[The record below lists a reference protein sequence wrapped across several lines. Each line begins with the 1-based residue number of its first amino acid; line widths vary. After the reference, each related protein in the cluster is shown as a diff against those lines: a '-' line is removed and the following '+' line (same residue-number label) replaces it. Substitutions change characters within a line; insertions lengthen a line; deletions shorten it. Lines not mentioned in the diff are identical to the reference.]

1 MKDYLHLRVLALVA
15 AGLLAACPRAGAQGF
30 GLSVTPSATSML
42 VSNSLT
48 YTINVTNL
56 NNTLTTAFV
65 TNQLPSS
72 VQFQSATPTGSYTN
86 NGSVVVFNLG
96 AYFGGPGFLNGQ
108 SVVLTL
114 TVQPTGTGSVTNM
127 VTVSSLD
134 VTNTASTNVVVLVT
148 NAVTLA
154 DLGVAMTG
162 PAQPV
167 ITNDW
172 MTYGVTVTN
181 AGPNAA
187 PNVILTNTLP
197 TGVGFIGASPASP
210 APSVVGSN
218 VIFNLG
224 TLASGS
230 FTNFVLTVQPTNAG
244 SLLFSAFV
252 ISTGATDINPTNNS
266 ASTNITVTNYLSELL
281 VAGTNST
288 QNVNLQNGLEE
299 QFILLTNTGGIDV
312 PAARVVVTGLTK
324 QLFNAVGT
332 NNGSPFVDFSAG
344 LAAGTNVT
352 LLLQYAP
359 RGSFP
364 FTNGQLHAFALPA
377 VPDWTPPAATPAGTN
392 FNITRIALTNGN
404 LLIEWP
410 ATPNRTYTV
419 VYSDNASFSNA
430 MMAPP
435 SITAPANEVQ
445 WTDYGP
451 PTTVSTPANAGSR
464 FYRVLLN
471 P

>member
-1 MKDYLHLRVLALVA
+1 
-15 AGLLAACPRAGAQGF
+15 
-30 GLSVTPSATSML
+30 ML

-56 NNTLTTAFV
+56 NTIPLLDTLV
-65 TNQLPSS
+65 TNQLSASFQFVNATGPSGTYLVNS
-72 VQFQSATPTGSYTN
+72 N
-86 NGSVVVFNLG
+86 VVVFDLRSFFSSFNQL
-96 AYFGGPGFLNGQ
+96 AQ
-108 SVVLTL
+108 LTL
-114 TVQPTGTGSVTNM
+114 TVQPAAAGFITN
-127 VTVSSLD
+127 TVSVSSIT
-134 VTNTASTNVVVLVT
+134 VTNTASTNVVVQVT
-148 NAVTLA
+148 NAVTLV
-154 DLGVAMTG
+154 DLGVFLTG

-172 MTYGVTVTN
+172 ITYEMTVTN

-187 PNVILTNTLP
+187 PNVTLTNTLP
-197 TGVGFIGASPASP
+197 PGVNYIGASPDSP
-210 APSVVGSN
+210 APGIVGSN

-224 TLASGS
+224 TLAGGA
-230 FTNFVLTVQPTNAG
+230 FVNCALTVQPTGAG
-244 SLLFSAFV
+244 SLHFSSFV
-252 ISTGATDINPTNNS
+252 SSTGATDSNPANNL
-266 ASTNITVTNYLSELL
+266 AVTNIAVTNYLSELL
-281 VAGTNST
+281 VAVTNSIQT
-288 QNVNLQNGLEE
+288 INRQNGLEE